1 MKESLHD
8 MNDDLLVKYLV
19 GEAGMAEA
27 NLVEKWLQASKENQ
41 KYYEDLI
48 LLWEK
53 SLQLAPPK
61 SVDVDDAWI
70 RMRQRLKQEEH
81 KSRPAGI
88 FRLNN
93 ITWLRAA
100 AMLVVIAGLAWIG
113 YFVSNNANDVTMVN
127 VASAQNIL
135 SDTLSDGSVITVNK
149 NSKLS
154 YPSKFNANTRE
165 VSMQGEAFFQVTPDK
180 RKPFIIHVN
189 DVTVKVVGTSFNI
202 RSVHGKTEVIVET
215 GIVQVTRQNSTVELR
230 PGEKLVTQV
239 NDASIVKDSA
249 RDKLY
254 NYYRSREFICDNTS
268 LKRLVEILNEAYD
281 SNIVIENKSIENLPI
296 TTVFKDEPLDNILSV
311 ISATLGVTVDKTQQQ
326 IILK

>member
-8 MNDDLLVKYLV
+8 INDDLLVKYLV

-61 SVDVDDAWI
+61 SVEVDDAWI
-70 RMRQRLKQEEH
+70 RMRQRLTQEEH

-93 ITWLRAA
+93 ITWLRVA
-100 AMLVVIAGLAWIG
+100 AMLAVIAGLAWIG